1 MSDGETLLAILG
13 LALITLLTRGAFLLP
28 KQELPL
34 PPWVHE
40 ALRHAPLAALAAV
53 VLPEIVMTDGALID
67 TWRDPRP
74 WAALAGVAWFFWRRS
89 VLGTLVVGMVVMLS
103 LRLGL
108 GW

>member
-1 MSDGETLLAILG
+1 MTDAETLIAIVG
-13 LALITLLTRGAFLLP
+13 LALVTLLTRGAFLLP
-28 KQELPL
+28 RQELPL
-34 PPWVHE
+34 PGWVHE

-53 VLPEIVMTDGALID
+53 VVPEIVMSDGALID

-74 WAALAGVAWFFWRRS
+74 WAAGVGVAWFFWRRS
-89 VLGTLVVGMVVMLS
+89 VMGTLIVGMAAMLA

>member
-1 MSDGETLLAILG
+1 MSDAETVLAIVG

-28 KQELPL
+28 RQELPL
-34 PPWVHE
+34 PGWLHE

-53 VLPEIVMTDGALID
+53 VLPEIVMTDGELID

-74 WAALAGVAWFFWRRS
+74 WAALAGLAWFFWRRS
-89 VLGTLVVGMVVMLS
+89 VLGTLVVGMAVMLA